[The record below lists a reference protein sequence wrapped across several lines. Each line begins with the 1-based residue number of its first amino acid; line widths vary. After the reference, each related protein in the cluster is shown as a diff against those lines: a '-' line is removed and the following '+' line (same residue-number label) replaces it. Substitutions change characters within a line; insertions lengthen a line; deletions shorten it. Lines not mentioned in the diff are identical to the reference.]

1 MSKNRAITLR
11 PKALTDL
18 EVIFNYSVPKFGIVR
33 AEQYIL
39 DLNEAFINLAEEPHI
54 GKDYGHVKQELM
66 GFPVVSHIVFFK
78 YTSTQL
84 IIIRVLHKSMDY
96 IRHL

>member
-1 MSKNRAITLR
+1 MPQSRTINLR
-11 PKALTDL
+11 PKAVTDL
-18 EVIFNYSVPKFGIVR
+18 EDIFDYSVPKFGIAR

-39 DLNEAFINLAEEPHI
+39 ELNEAFTNLAEEPYI
-54 GKDYGHVKQELM
+54 GKDYAHVKSELM
-66 GFPVVSHIVFFK
+66 GIPVVSHIVFYK